1 MKSLI
6 VQGLMQGKGYK
17 SIEIAEGND
26 FMHHLVGWKFYLIF
40 LLANAILHTSIFLFN
55 KLGAV

>member
-55 KLGAV
+55 K